1 MTSAGLR
8 LKQSWAKWQQG
19 WRLIGTVQLRS
30 RRVLQWVI
38 FSHLLI
44 SLIFEPNRLGVP
56 VQEIVTA
63 LLVAELVFWIMYL
76 TLDLALAR
84 LLGNRYAAF
93 GKIFVTAVV
102 SHTVRVYMLEFGYS
116 NFDPGFEFDPSRLVG
131 DISGALLLF
140 VSVGYIVSA
149 GRLHQLS
156 ISEIAEKSKLLHE
169 QRRSVRS
176 AIDDVESGLR
186 EKAQAALGKE
196 LQTIKE
202 LLTEGNSSAIR
213 KASDEIQELIKD
225 RVRPLSGEIWNQVA
239 RIDSPALATDSVP
252 KPELWPKYIYLKHGF
267 RSTVIWLFAM
277 TNITATAFGLGDV
290 QFATVLAGVSI
301 SFLVIGGVLRALTPR
316 TIRFRFGLGLLI
328 TIFFALIAFLPT
340 WIYLFAQSL
349 DQPEVAV
356 LSITAPLL
364 LFFVTTGVA
373 TWSGFEKKREEY
385 LAELS
390 ELNEALSREL
400 DLLDQAVWVAKRNW
414 TYLIHGTVQGSLTL
428 AHSRLKLAKT
438 PTDAVMSQALADID
452 RAREALSNPEIL
464 GQDPERMLK
473 ELADTWAGVIKVTV
487 DLDPLL
493 AKRLAENSTAATC
506 AIEIAKELTSNA
518 FRHAGAKK
526 IAITLELTESGEEFE
541 MVAVNDGKPVSED
554 LDARLG
560 SQLFE
565 HLCSSWELVPI
576 AKGSRFKA
584 SVPLGLNL
592 EAIPTKS

>member
-8 LKQSWAKWQQG
+8 LKRSWAKWQQG
-19 WRLIGTVQLRS
+19 WRLIGTVELRS

-38 FSHLLI
+38 VSHLLI
-44 SLIFEPNRLGVP
+44 SLIFEPNRLGLP
-56 VQEIVTA
+56 VQEILTS
-63 LLVAELVFWIMYL
+63 LIVAELVFWTLYL

-93 GKIFVTAVV
+93 GKIFITAVV
-102 SHTVRVYMLEFGYS
+102 SHTVRIYMLEFGYS
-116 NFDPGFEFDPSRLVG
+116 NFDPGFEFDASRLVG
-131 DISGALLLF
+131 DISAVILLF
-140 VSVGYIVSA
+140 ASVGYIVSA

-156 ISEIAEKSKLLHE
+156 VSELAEKSKLLHE

-176 AIDDVESGLR
+176 AIDELEAGLR
-186 EKAQAALGKE
+186 EKAQTALGKE
-196 LQTIKE
+196 LETIKA

-239 RIDSPALATDSVP
+239 RIDSPALSTGSVP
-252 KPELWPKYIYLKHGF
+252 KPELWPKYLYLKHGF

-277 TNITATAFGLGDV
+277 TNITATAFGLGDI
-290 QFATVLAGVSI
+290 QFATALAGVSI
-301 SFLVIGGVLRALTPR
+301 SFLIIGGGLRALTPR

-328 TIFFALIAFLPT
+328 TIFFALISFVPT
-340 WIYLFAQSL
+340 WIYLFVQGL
-349 DQPEVAV
+349 GQPEVAV

-364 LFFVTTGVA
+364 LLFVAIGVA

-385 LAELS
+385 LVELS

-414 TYLIHGTVQGSLTL
+414 TYLIHGTVQGALTL

-438 PTDAVMSQALADID
+438 PTAAVMSQALADID
-452 RAREALSNPEIL
+452 RAREALSNPEKL
-464 GQDPERMLK
+464 GQDPERMLR

-487 DLDPLL
+487 DLDPALT
-493 AKRLAENSTAATC
+493 KRLAENSTAATC

-518 FRHAGAKK
+518 FRHGGAKK
-526 IAITLELTESGEEFE
+526 IAIKLELAASGDEFE
-541 MVAVNDGKPVSED
+541 IVAINDGTPVSTE

-565 HLCSSWELVPI
+565 QLCSSWELVPV
-576 AKGSRFKA
+576 AKGSRFNA
-584 SVPLGLNL
+584 TVPLGFSP
-592 EAIPTKS
+592 EVSRAKS